1 VCRSGK
7 AGHDTATVRCRT
19 HYSRRPLDAFT
30 AESFGGPDRFSR
42 ELDFAHLMTRDTE
55 IINHV
60 ESDKRKADGAF
71 RFDVSTN

>member
-1 VCRSGK
+1 
-7 AGHDTATVRCRT
+7 
-19 HYSRRPLDAFT
+19 
-30 AESFGGPDRFSR
+30 
-42 ELDFAHLMTRDTE
+42 MTRDTE